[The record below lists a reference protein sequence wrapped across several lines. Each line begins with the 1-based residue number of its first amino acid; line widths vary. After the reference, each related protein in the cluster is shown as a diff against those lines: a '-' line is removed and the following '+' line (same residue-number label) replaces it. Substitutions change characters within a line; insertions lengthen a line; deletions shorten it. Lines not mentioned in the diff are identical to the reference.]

1 MRKFW
6 VGLELDL
13 ITLIL
18 NGDSAPSGS
27 INVRELNFIAYLVF
41 IYHTYLCFFTLKY

>member
-6 VGLELDL
+6 LGLELDL

-18 NGDSAPSGS
+18 NGDNAPSGS
-27 INVRELNFIAYLVF
+27 IIVRELNFIAYLSL
-41 IYHTYLCFFTLKY
+41 IYHPYLCFFTLKY